1 MEKSIQAIRFTG
13 IDMINQANSGHPG
26 IVLGAA
32 PMLYRLYTKHLKVM
46 PSDPKWFNRDRF
58 IMSAGH
64 GSALFYATLHY
75 AGYDISMRDLKDF
88 RQLGSLTPG
97 HPEYRHTPGVD
108 ATTGPLG
115 QGISMAVGMA
125 IAESYLRHTFN
136 KSKFSL
142 IDHYT
147 YVLCGDGD
155 LQEGVTFE
163 AMSLAGH
170 LELEKLIVLYDSN
183 DVQLDGP
190 TKDATST
197 DIKQWVK
204 SLKWDYQLIEDAND
218 LEAIDEA
225 IEHAKNAS
233 QPSLIEIKSVIGY
246 GSTKAGTAATHGAP
260 LGIEET
266 ERMREAMDYPYPP
279 FEPPKTV
286 YTDFFEQLTM
296 RVEKHHVEWQESM
309 EEFAQLYPNLFEQLE
324 DIINRQVH
332 ADFEQLLELEPLG
345 TKEAT
350 RVTGGK
356 ILEVLSHAIPG
367 MIGGS
372 ADLSVSTKVKGI
384 NGDFSKQNR
393 IGRNIQFGVR
403 EHAMG
408 AIING
413 LSLHHLKAFSGGFL
427 IFSDYMKPSIRL
439 AALMEIP
446 SIFVFTHDSVAVGED
461 GPTHQPIEQLSMLRT
476 IPHLVTLRPADAN
489 ETKHAFRY
497 AIEAMRTPT
506 AIALTRQDTVVN
518 SDVTYDAF
526 KKGAYTVY
534 DHDDAEG
541 ILIATGSEL
550 SLALDAQKL
559 LSENHQIE
567 VRVVSMP
574 SLELFKRQTQKT
586 KNSILPP
593 ELKKRLVIEAGSPDL
608 WYQIAPHVHGI
619 ERFGA
624 SAKGEEVLE
633 SLGMS
638 KEAVVKHYLSI
649 ES

>member
-13 IDMINQANSGHPG
+13 LDMINQANSGHPG

-32 PMLYRLYTKHLKVM
+32 PILYRLYTKHLKVM

-58 IMSAGH
+58 VMSAGH
-64 GSALFYATLHY
+64 GSALLYATLHY
-75 AGYDISMRDLKDF
+75 AGYDISMHDLKDF
-88 RQLGSLTPG
+88 RQLKSLTPG

-142 IDHYT
+142 IDHHT

-190 TKDATST
+190 TKAATST

-225 IEHAKNAS
+225 IAHAKHAS
-233 QPSLIEIKSVIGY
+233 QPSFIEIKSVIGY

-260 LGIEET
+260 LGVEET
-266 ERMREAMDYPYPP
+266 TRMREAMDYPHPP
-279 FEPPKTV
+279 FEPPKSV
-286 YTDFFEQLTM
+286 YTDFFEQLTI
-296 RVEKHHVEWQESM
+296 RVEKDHIEWQESM
-309 EEFAQLYPNLFEQLE
+309 EEFAQLYPKLFEQLE

-332 ADFEQLLELEPLG
+332 ADLEQLLELEPLG

-356 ILEVLSHAIPG
+356 IIDVLSHAIPG

-384 NGDFSKQNR
+384 HGDFSKQNR

-403 EHAMG
+403 EHGMG

-427 IFSDYMKPSIRL
+427 IFSDYMKPAIRL

-476 IPHLVTLRPADAN
+476 IPHLVTLRPAHAN

-497 AIEAMRTPT
+497 AIEAIKTPT
-506 AIALTRQDTVVN
+506 VIALTRQDTVVN
-518 SDVTYDAF
+518 SDVSYEAF
-526 KKGAYTVY
+526 KKGAYIVY
-534 DHDDAEG
+534 DHADAEG

-550 SLALDAQKL
+550 NIALGAQKI
-559 LSENHQIE
+559 LSETHQIE

-574 SLELFKRQTQKT
+574 SLELFKRQNSKT
-586 KNSILPP
+586 KNSILSP

-619 ERFGA
+619 EHFGA
-624 SAKGEEVLE
+624 SAKGAQVLDA
-633 SLGMS
+633 LGMS
-638 KEAVVKHYLSI
+638 EEAVVKHYLSI